1 MMLTVAGVGIVLLYY
16 PTTTGMDQF
25 SSMFSCH
32 NLLHL
37 VWDPR
42 SMGYTN
48 ISKVQVI

>member
-16 PTTTGMDQF
+16 PTTMEMDQI

-37 VWDPR
+37 VCDPR
-42 SMGYTN
+42 PMGYTKA
-48 ISKVQVI
+48 SKVQVM